1 MKQIDQNPRD
11 YRANAVKGEPVFQPG
26 GLRRLG
32 LWMLGLAT
40 SLAIAIP
47 LYLIFTPIADVLVDW
62 LLGRR

>member
-1 MKQIDQNPRD
+1 MKS
-11 YRANAVKGEPVFQPG
+11 EPVFVPG